1 MFPLRPHPPA
11 KLGPPVETALPLGTA
26 EHRWRRW
33 PACQDECEDLCF
45 LHFIN
50 ITEPIIWELGKVPR
64 EIPGSRMT
72 QVLVRRTLDPL
83 EASGSHWWQE
93 GGLSCPSFSKLQRK
107 SGWRRPH
114 I

>member
-1 MFPLRPHPPA
+1 MFPLHPHPPA
-11 KLGPPVETALPLGTA
+11 KLGAPVEMALPLGTA
-26 EHRWRRW
+26 EHRWQHW
-33 PACQDECEDLCF
+33 PACQDKCEDLCF
-45 LHFIN
+45 FHFIN

-72 QVLVRRTLDPL
+72 QVLVCHTSDPL
-83 EASGSHWWQE
+83 EASGSHWRRE
-93 GGLSCPSFSKLQRK
+93 GGLSCPSFLKLQRK